1 MAERVLGN
9 PEKREMKDLLQR
21 IESIISFLPYEHS
34 ILFDK
39 YRYKSDKQKV
49 TEDFVYLKVTQDLG
63 LRLKNK

>member
-1 MAERVLGN
+1 
-9 PEKREMKDLLQR
+9 MKDLLRR
-21 IESIISFLPYEHS
+21 IESVISFLHYEHS